1 MFSIL
6 SRIFFFCSLYL
17 LTLSPSVAQTPA
29 QPNIIVFLVDDMGL
43 MDTSV
48 PFLTDTKGNPKSYP
62 LNSWY
67 KTPNMERLAAL
78 GTRFSTFYAQ
88 SVCSPSRASLI
99 TGQNAARHR
108 TTQWINP
115 DENNRGDFG
124 PKDWNW
130 KGVKDTDKAT
140 LPMLLQ
146 KQGYETIYVGKAHFG
161 PFGSIGENP
170 KNLGYN
176 VNIGGTAIGHP
187 GSYLGQDNY
196 AQKMKNGS
204 IRQQVPHLEQYHQ
217 TDTFLTDALTIE
229 AKKEINKAVA
239 NQKPFFLQ
247 MAHYAVHT
255 PFTFD
260 PAFKNQYVS
269 DKFSEEAQKFASLVS
284 GMDHSL
290 GQLMDELEKLGIA
303 QNTLILFLG
312 DNGSDAPLGPIHE
325 VASSAPLRGKKGT
338 HYEGGMRIP
347 FIAAWAKP
355 QPTNQWQK
363 KMPIKQA
370 AVQAQMG
377 TIMDIYPTILDLL
390 AIKKPKE
397 YPIDGYSLTPNLT
410 GKRNPSKPEM
420 FLMHF
425 PHDHRSK
432 YFTSYR
438 NGNWKLVY
446 HYFPELNLANTKFEL
461 FNLSTD
467 PYEQNNLA
475 QTMPEK
481 LKQMFSLLCQ
491 KLESEGALYPTD
503 KNGQELKP
511 QF

>member
-1 MFSIL
+1 MSKISFL
-6 SRIFFFCSLYL
+6 CSLYL
-17 LTLSPSVAQTPA
+17 LTLFPSIAQTPA

-48 PFLTDTKGNPKSYP
+48 PFLTDTKGKPKSHP

-130 KGVKDTDKAT
+130 KGVKNTDTAT

-146 KQGYETIYVGKAHFG
+146 KQGYETIYIGKAHFG

-217 TDTFLTDALTIE
+217 TNTFLTEALTIE

-260 PAFKNQYVS
+260 PAFKNWYVS
-269 DKFSEEAQKFASLVS
+269 EKFGEEAQKFASLVS

-355 QPTNQWQK
+355 QPNNQWQQ

-370 AVQAQMG
+370 AVQTQMG

-397 YPIDGYSLTPNLT
+397 YPIDGYSLAPSLT
-410 GKRNPSKPEM
+410 GKPNSSKPEV

-446 HYFPELNLANTKFEL
+446 HYFPELNPANTKFEL

-467 PYEQNNLA
+467 PYEQDNLA
-475 QTMPEK
+475 QKTPKK
-481 LKQMFSLLCQ
+481 LKEIFSLMYQ
-491 KLESEGALYPTD
+491 QLESEGALYPTD
-503 KNGQELKP
+503 KNGQEVKP
-511 QF
+511 HF

>member
-1 MFSIL
+1 
-6 SRIFFFCSLYL
+6 
-17 LTLSPSVAQTPA
+17 
-29 QPNIIVFLVDDMGL
+29 
-43 MDTSV
+43 
-48 PFLTDTKGNPKSYP
+48 
-62 LNSWY
+62 
-67 KTPNMERLAAL
+67 
-78 GTRFSTFYAQ
+78 
-88 SVCSPSRASLI
+88 
-99 TGQNAARHR
+99 
-108 TTQWINP
+108 
-115 DENNRGDFG
+115 
-124 PKDWNW
+124 
-130 KGVKDTDKAT
+130 
-140 LPMLLQ
+140 
-146 KQGYETIYVGKAHFG
+146 
-161 PFGSIGENP
+161 
-170 KNLGYN
+170 
-176 VNIGGTAIGHP
+176 
-187 GSYLGQDNY
+187 
-196 AQKMKNGS
+196 
-204 IRQQVPHLEQYHQ
+204 
-217 TDTFLTDALTIE
+217 
-229 AKKEINKAVA
+229 
-239 NQKPFFLQ
+239 
-247 MAHYAVHT
+247 
-255 PFTFD
+255 
-260 PAFKNQYVS
+260 
-269 DKFSEEAQKFASLVS
+269 
-284 GMDHSL
+284 
-290 GQLMDELEKLGIA
+290 MDELEKLGIA

-397 YPIDGYSLTPNLT
+397 YPIDGYSLAPNLT
-410 GKRNPSKPEM
+410 GKPNSSKPEV

-446 HYFPELNLANTKFEL
+446 HYFPELNPANTKFEL

-467 PYEQNNLA
+467 PYEQDNLA

-481 LKQMFSLLCQ
+481 LKQMLTFMRQ
-491 KLESEGALYPTD
+491 KLESEGALYPID